1 MEEAGTLLELRTA
14 FALGGIH
21 DMRATAEGA
30 RLGGLLTPAQLLDLR
45 DTVEG
50 MMRGQRT
57 VQSLGDRLPL
67 LGALVEQLPECGAI
81 AEEVNRSIGPR
92 GEVLDTAS
100 ALLASLRKEVRQSH
114 DRLNSYLTDLLS
126 SERSRTVLQEPLVTL
141 RNGRYVV
148 PVKADF
154 RGEFQGIIHDLS
166 SSGAT
171 VFMEPIAA
179 VALGNKW
186 RESQLAEERE
196 VERVLRELSTL
207 VGDYA
212 PEIETMITVLAHL
225 DLVLAKAK
233 YGVQVRGI
241 APGFRREGDPSRVLK
256 LERARHPP
264 AAPRCSSPLS

>member
-1 MEEAGTLLELRTA
+1 M
-14 FALGGIH
+14 
-21 DMRATAEGA
+21 
-30 RLGGLLTPAQLLDLR
+30 
-45 DTVEG
+45 
-50 MMRGQRT
+50 
-57 VQSLGDRLPL
+57 
-67 LGALVEQLPECGAI
+67 
-81 AEEVNRSIGPR
+81 
-92 GEVLDTAS
+92 
-100 ALLASLRKEVRQSH
+100 
-114 DRLNSYLTDLLS
+114 
-126 SERSRTVLQEPLVTL
+126 

-154 RGEFQGIIHDLS
+154 RGEFQGIVHDLS

-212 PEIETMITVLAHL
+212 PEIETMVTVLAQL

-256 LERARHPP
+256 LERARHPCCAAMQFPSLLSWAQTSLFWSSPGPTP
-264 AAPRCSSPLS
+264 AARPLP